1 MKSLEKVIIEMA
13 GQIKQKRAE
22 FRKGQKDLLNEIRE
36 LKEELTTQ
44 KNKVIVLEESVNFI
58 SGGFEKIKN

>member
-36 LKEELTTQ
+36 LKEELTTH
-44 KNKVIVLEESVNFI
+44 KRKVIVL
-58 SGGFEKIKN
+58 